1 MPGWHHPGPGATP
14 GGATH
19 ISRSLFPRPSPM
31 PYLHDPRRRITL
43 NFHAALAADAARAG
57 RAGRPCTPWWTRT
70 ARGAWRGCRAS
81 SPWRRRP
88 WPRATPPAR
97 RTRTSGA
104 PWRASWPRGRAGPNF
119 SACSTKPWKRPWP
132 SGTPYGPRRRRP
144 PRRRPG
150 PSDARRAPRA
160 AAKDK
165 DRARRPGPTRTMP
178 RPFPLPSLVRE
189 AKIVLN

>member
-1 MPGWHHPGPGATP
+1 
-14 GGATH
+14 
-19 ISRSLFPRPSPM
+19 M

-57 RAGRPCTPWWTRT
+57 HAGVRLRHGPGR
-70 ARGAWRGCRAS
+70 ARGAALHPVVDENG
-81 SPWRRRP
+81 
-88 WPRATPPAR
+88 AR
-97 RTRTSGA
+97 RVARLQGKLA
-104 PWRASWPRGRAGPNF
+104 VAQEALAACHAARAADADQRRALESELAARPGRAEFQRLFNEAMETALAERDAVWAAAP
-119 SACSTKPWKRPWP
+119 P
-132 SGTPYGPRRRRP
+132 TPAEAAR
-144 PRRRPG
+144 
-150 PSDARRAPRA
+150 AQRRAPRA